1 MKLICTQMCTLG
13 LSNINTYVCIF
24 DLTVLFSFIL
34 ERKNYYTDKE
44 LIKILE
50 DSDFYSTDE
59 DDEFVLSKNSASDES
74 SSNFSSDE
82 EQPEPENLFDNDDSS
97 GEDRPL
103 SSFGNTSS
111 IALSK
116 KNNKR
121 KVIVKTKFNKK
132 QKLSTFNWCNVNESC
147 DINPDFPEF
156 ESTPNR
162 VKDREKFTPLD
173 YFSQYFND
181 DFFQMVADKTNI
193 HFHQVNN
200 SLLNTT
206 LEEIRSFVG
215 ITLLM
220 STLGYP
226 RIRMYWSDNFK
237 ISLITN
243 TMTRNTIFEITN
255 FLHAVNNLEVSNT
268 KKERDKLWKVRP
280 IIEFFSQRC
289 FEFTKGIKCWQR

>member
-1 MKLICTQMCTLG
+1 MCTLG
-13 LSNINTYVCIF
+13 PSNINTYLCIF

-34 ERKNYYTDKE
+34 ERKKYYTDEE
-44 LIKILE
+44 LVKILE
-50 DSDFYSTDE
+50 DSDFYNTDE
-59 DDEFVLSKNSASDES
+59 HDEFVFSKNSASDES

-97 GEDRPL
+97 GDDGPL

-132 QKLSTFNWCNVNESC
+132 QKLSTIGAMSTNLVTL
-147 DINPDFPEF
+147 IQIFPNLSLRQTEL
-156 ESTPNR
+156 
-162 VKDREKFTPLD
+162 KIEKNLHMD

-206 LEEIRSFVG
+206 LEEIRSFLG

-226 RIRMYWSDNFK
+226 RKWPVRV
-237 ISLITN
+237 
-243 TMTRNTIFEITN
+243 FEH
-255 FLHAVNNLEVSNT
+255 FMDSAVVNGWIQY
-268 KKERDKLWKVRP
+268 R
-280 IIEFFSQRC
+280 
-289 FEFTKGIKCWQR
+289 